1 MLRHAHGRGG
11 DDHAAAH
18 AGADRQVHPAAER
31 DCKIGTLSYSDPE
44 TGSHF
49 WYPFSSKAERSN
61 GGYKVNKKASWT
73 TSGGFADFYVVQTT
87 SPDFKGYDDLSVFVI
102 DGEHV
107 KAQPSLWDA
116 LGLRGNQSGPI
127 QVEDVEIPGDQIVG
141 PLGDGAASNDEA
153 VDPWFLIGSSSV
165 WNGIT
170 MGAIDIAKRH
180 TTRKRHVDVGMRVAD
195 YPTIQDYVG
204 EAVMD
209 TNACRVF
216 VMSVAQAMDRVTDDN
231 RRMLE
236 PGETARAD
244 YLHWAWQIKFE
255 AAKNT
260 AHHVDK
266 MLHACGG
273 SGYKRDMELE
283 RYVRDAKAGWV
294 MGPTNEVLRQ
304 FVGKAV
310 LLGFEALDYWNQ
322 TYNRRVV
329 ENEVKKLDA
338 AGKRELA
345 KELRSRPTRT
355 RRRSR
360 RPRRDDPA
368 HAALARLRAQA
379 GRPLLRVVV
388 GPAGLGHR
396 RGAARRRPRDGH
408 RPRRRPA
415 RGAHGAVPR
424 RPRRPGALGERRRA
438 GDCRARAAW
447 RPAADTRSSGSL
459 HARGLRPHDARAAPV
474 RARQPARRARRR
486 SRASATRCSSW
497 PRPAAG
503 SWTATRR
510 RPRSWSRSSAPRRAP
525 EAEVEL
531 PAPLAEPR
539 LDFRVDLASALSY
552 EVRAGEYIQVID
564 VQGRQCS
571 DFLAFHHRSSRTG
584 SSAASTA

>member
-1 MLRHAHGRGG
+1 MEKTWGGEPFWGLGYEWDPDWFLTERQKELRAKLIELCEKEMRANAKRSDDELLYPRRNFEILARARLPRPDRARGVRRARREPRGVHDGLRDARALRLRVHRHVLRHAHRRG
-11 DDHAAAH
+11 ATLML
-18 AGADRQVHPAAER
+18 RPTAELIDKYIR
-31 DCKIGTLSYSDPE
+31 PMNPEVKIGTLSYSDPE

-49 WYPFSSKAERSN
+49 WYPFSSKAEKSN

-102 DGEHV
+102 DGEDV

-127 QVEDVEIPGDQIVG
+127 QVEDVEIPGEQIVG

-216 VMSVAQAMDRVTDDN
+216 VMSVANAMDRVTDDN
-231 RRMLE
+231 RRILE

-310 LLGFEALDYWNQ
+310 LLGFDALDYWNQ
-322 TYNRRVV
+322 SYNRRVV
-329 ENEVKKLDA
+329 ENEVKKLDS
-338 AGKRELA
+338 AGKRDLA
-345 KELRSRPTRT
+345 KKLME
-355 RRRSR
+355 
-360 RPRRDDPA
+360 
-368 HAALARLRAQA
+368 QA
-379 GRPLLRVVV
+379 DKDE
-388 GPAGLGHR
+388 AK
-396 RGAARRRPRDGH
+396 
-408 RPRRRPA
+408 
-415 RGAHGAVPR
+415 
-424 RPRRPGALGERRRA
+424 E
-438 GDCRARAAW
+438 
-447 RPAADTRSSGSL
+447 PAAK
-459 HARGLRPHDARAAPV
+459 A
-474 RARQPARRARRR
+474 
-486 SRASATRCSSW
+486 
-497 PRPAAG
+497 
-503 SWTATRR
+503 
-510 RPRSWSRSSAPRRAP
+510 
-525 EAEVEL
+525 
-531 PAPLAEPR
+531 
-539 LDFRVDLASALSY
+539 
-552 EVRAGEYIQVID
+552 
-564 VQGRQCS
+564 
-571 DFLAFHHRSSRTG
+571 
-584 SSAASTA
+584 

>member
-1 MLRHAHGRGG
+1 VEKTWGGEPFWGLGYEWDPDWFLTERQKELRAKLIELCEGEMRANAKRSDDELLYPRRNFEILAENGFLALTVPEEYGGLGENHVAFTMVCETLARYGCASTAMCYVMHMAAVATIMLRPTPELVDKYIRPLNS
-11 DDHAAAH
+11 D
-18 AGADRQVHPAAER
+18 V
-31 DCKIGTLSYSDPE
+31 KIGTLSYSDPE

-49 WYPFSSKAERSN
+49 WYPFSSKAEKSN

-102 DGEHV
+102 DGEDV

-127 QVEDVEIPGDQIVG
+127 QVEDVEIPGEQVVG
-141 PLGDGAASNDEA
+141 PVGDGAASNDEA

-231 RRMLE
+231 RRVLE
-236 PGETARAD
+236 VGETARAD

-255 AAKNT
+255 AAKNV

-310 LLGFEALDYWNQ
+310 LLGFDVLDYWNQ

-338 AGKRELA
+338 SAKRDLA
-345 KELRSRPTRT
+345 KELMEQADKDESKE
-355 RRRSR
+355 
-360 RPRRDDPA
+360 PA
-368 HAALARLRAQA
+368 KA
-379 GRPLLRVVV
+379 
-388 GPAGLGHR
+388 
-396 RGAARRRPRDGH
+396 
-408 RPRRRPA
+408 
-415 RGAHGAVPR
+415 
-424 RPRRPGALGERRRA
+424 
-438 GDCRARAAW
+438 
-447 RPAADTRSSGSL
+447 
-459 HARGLRPHDARAAPV
+459 
-474 RARQPARRARRR
+474 
-486 SRASATRCSSW
+486 
-497 PRPAAG
+497 
-503 SWTATRR
+503 
-510 RPRSWSRSSAPRRAP
+510 
-525 EAEVEL
+525 
-531 PAPLAEPR
+531 
-539 LDFRVDLASALSY
+539 
-552 EVRAGEYIQVID
+552 
-564 VQGRQCS
+564 
-571 DFLAFHHRSSRTG
+571 
-584 SSAASTA
+584 

>member
-1 MLRHAHGRGG
+1 MPGMAEKLWGEEPFWGLSYDWDPDWVLTDRQQELRTKLIELCEQEMRANAKRSDDELLYPRRNLELLGEHGFLALTVPEEYGGLGENHVAFAMTCETIARYGCASTAMCYVMHIGAVSTIMLRPTDALI
-11 DDHAAAH
+11 
-18 AGADRQVHPAAER
+18 ER
-31 DCKIGTLSYSDPE
+31 YIRPLNSGKIGTLSYSDPE

-49 WYPFSSKAERSN
+49 WYPFSSKAARDN

-87 SPDFKGYDDLSVFVI
+87 SPDFSGYDDLSVFVI
-102 DGEHV
+102 DGDKV

-127 QVEDVEIPGDQIVG
+127 QVEDVVIPGDQIVG
-141 PLGDGAASNDEA
+141 PEGDGAASNDEA

-170 MGAIDIAKRH
+170 LGAIDIAKRH

-209 TNACRVF
+209 TNACRLF
-216 VMSVAQAMDRVTDDN
+216 VYSVAQAMDRATDDN
-231 RRMLE
+231 TRVMT

-310 LLGFEALDYWNQ
+310 LNGFEALDYWNQ
-322 TYNRRVV
+322 SYNRRVV
-329 ENEVKKLDA
+329 ENEVKKLDS

-345 KELRSRPTRT
+345 EQLV
-355 RRRSR
+355 
-360 RPRRDDPA
+360 
-368 HAALARLRAQA
+368 AQA
-379 GRPLLRVVV
+379 AKDEEREPK
-388 GPAGLGHR
+388 
-396 RGAARRRPRDGH
+396 AA
-408 RPRRRPA
+408 
-415 RGAHGAVPR
+415 
-424 RPRRPGALGERRRA
+424 
-438 GDCRARAAW
+438 
-447 RPAADTRSSGSL
+447 
-459 HARGLRPHDARAAPV
+459 
-474 RARQPARRARRR
+474 
-486 SRASATRCSSW
+486 
-497 PRPAAG
+497 
-503 SWTATRR
+503 TA
-510 RPRSWSRSSAPRRAP
+510 
-525 EAEVEL
+525 
-531 PAPLAEPR
+531 
-539 LDFRVDLASALSY
+539 
-552 EVRAGEYIQVID
+552 
-564 VQGRQCS
+564 
-571 DFLAFHHRSSRTG
+571 
-584 SSAASTA
+584 